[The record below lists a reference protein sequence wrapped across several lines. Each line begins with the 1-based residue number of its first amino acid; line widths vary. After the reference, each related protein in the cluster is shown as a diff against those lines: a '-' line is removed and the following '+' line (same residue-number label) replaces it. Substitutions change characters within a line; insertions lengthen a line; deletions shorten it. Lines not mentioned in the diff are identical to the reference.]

1 MKKYN
6 KFMLTLWL
14 VVSILSAIVVTFK
27 GITEGFDRWYSYYI
41 LTGISLFMYVT
52 RRWMMKRMD
61 KHMDFLNNKTK
72 E

>member
-1 MKKYN
+1 
-6 KFMLTLWL
+6 MLTLWL